1 MNQGKF
7 IILDRDGVINHE
19 SSAYVKTPDEWVPI
33 DRSMEAISLLTK
45 NSYKIILISNQAG
58 VSRRIIS
65 YNEMLNIHQKLLKTC
80 NKFGGDIFSTYYCYD
95 HPDDNSS
102 FRKPKPGMY
111 LEISERLNIDLSRVF
126 AIGDSIRDIKAALA
140 SGCKPLG
147 VKTGNGSKLADEMPD
162 LDIFDDLFDAVQFVI
177 ENDKQYTLNI

>member
-1 MNQGKF
+1 MNQGKY
-7 IILDRDGVINHE
+7 IILDRDGVINQD

-33 DRSMEAISLLTK
+33 ERSMEAISLLTK

-58 VSRRIIS
+58 ISRGIIR
-65 YNEMLNIHQKLLKTC
+65 YNEMLNIHKKLLKTC
-80 NKFGGDIFSTYYCYD
+80 NKFGGNIFSTYYCYD

-102 FRKPKPGMY
+102 FRKPEPGMY
-111 LEISERLNIDLSRVF
+111 LEISERLNIDLSGVF

-147 VKTGNGSKLADEMPD
+147 VKTGNGSELSDEMPD
-162 LDIFDDLFDAVQFVI
+162 LEIFDDLFNAAQFVI

>member
-1 MNQGKF
+1 MNQSKY
-7 IILDRDGVINHE
+7 IILDRDGVINQD

-33 DRSMEAISLLTK
+33 ERSMEAISLLTK

-58 VSRRIIS
+58 ISRGIIS

-80 NKFGGDIFSTYYCYD
+80 KKFGGDIFSTYYCYD

-111 LEISERLNIDLSRVF
+111 LEISERLT
-126 AIGDSIRDIKAALA
+126 A
-140 SGCKPLG
+140 
-147 VKTGNGSKLADEMPD
+147 T
-162 LDIFDDLFDAVQFVI
+162 
-177 ENDKQYTLNI
+177 